1 MKKQRKK
8 NEKTGSLLSNCWFL
22 MKAAFRLEPALFWTR
37 VPFIVV
43 NAATPFIPILFVRTI
58 LNGIL
63 EGETEKQILLYVL
76 TFSLA
81 TFLGKTL
88 EQTLRSRS
96 DIRMEMAMRKM
107 KDYLGKCVTCMPYG
121 EAEQPKVR
129 DFVHLAKEGA
139 GLSDIFGHVVSILTG
154 ILTLAGAASIVIL
167 VQPLIFLLILAV
179 VGVRLLA
186 DRRNLKLWEKWRPAY
201 APVMRKGNYLIDVMR
216 GIAYGKEVRLNH
228 LEDWLDGKLG
238 ASFDGYLK
246 VATGH
251 NIALQ
256 RNNAFPELAAILQ
269 ECAAYLILAYRVVFE
284 GMLIGDFSMYMTSI
298 NTFSDKA
305 RQIVYSFSE
314 LVKSGLFAQDFRYCV
329 EHSGYGRGE
338 DSGQGKRPARN
349 GVGSS
354 AQGKRSAQGKKSAK
368 NGVESSAQGE
378 EPARDGWEGA
388 AQEKGLARNVR
399 EGSGHHE
406 CTSSEIR
413 RSVAFDVKPS
423 EYSRKNGEPLVLEFR
438 KVSFRYPK
446 SENFVLKEV
455 SLTLREGESL
465 SIVGVNGAGK
475 TTFIKLLCRLYEPTE
490 GEILL
495 NGADIAEI
503 PYPEYVRQL
512 GVVFQDFRLFAF
524 SMEENITMGMSGGGR
539 TIEDCI
545 DKCGLTEKYKSLPQG
560 LQTNLSKEF
569 DESGVEFSGGEGQKL
584 ALARVLYK
592 NAPVIIL
599 DEPTAALDPLAEYEL
614 YRRFQ
619 EIVEGK
625 CAVYIS
631 HRLSSTRFTD
641 KIAVFHQGYVA
652 EYGTHREL
660 MEQKDGIYAAL
671 FRMQAQYYV

>member
-1 MKKQRKK
+1 MKKRKE
-8 NEKTGSLLSNCWFL
+8 NSEKTTSLLSNCWFL

-43 NAATPFIPILFVRTI
+43 NAATPFIPILFVRAI

-63 EGETEKQILLYVL
+63 TGETEKKILLYVL
-76 TFSLA
+76 AFSLA
-81 TFLGKTL
+81 TFLGKAL

-107 KDYLGKCVTCMPYG
+107 KDYLGKCVTCMPYE

-129 DFVHLAKEGA
+129 DFVHLAKEGSNLA
-139 GLSDIFGHVVSILTG
+139 DIFGNVVSILTG
-154 ILTLAGAASIVIL
+154 ILTLAGAASIVIS

-201 APVMRKGNYLIDVMR
+201 APVMRKGNYLIGVMR
-216 GIAYGKEVRLNH
+216 GIDYGKEVRLNR

-238 ASFDGYLK
+238 ASFDSYLK

-269 ECAAYLILAYRVVFE
+269 ESAAYLILAYRVVFH

-298 NTFSDKA
+298 NTFSDRV
-305 RQIVYSFSE
+305 RQVVSSFSE
-314 LVKSGLFAQDFRYCV
+314 LVRCGLFAQDFRYCV
-329 EHSGYGRGE
+329 EHSGYGQG
-338 DSGQGKRPARN
+338 DSLYCVEQLRYADESFAQGNEPARN
-349 GVGSS
+349 GVENP
-354 AQGKRSAQGKKSAK
+354 AQGNEPSQ
-368 NGVESSAQGE
+368 NGVESPTRENDSAWNS
-378 EPARDGWEGA
+378 WESSSHS
-388 AQEKGLARNVR
+388 R
-399 EGSGHHE
+399 EDSSGSQ
-406 CTSSEIR
+406 
-413 RSVAFDVKPS
+413 RSTADSTEPS
-423 EYSRKNGEPLVLEFR
+423 EYNRKNEEALVLEFR
-438 KVSFRYPK
+438 KVSFRYPQ
-446 SENFVLKEV
+446 SESFVLKEV

-495 NGADIAEI
+495 NGTNIAEI

-524 SMEENITMGMSGGGR
+524 SMEENITIGMPVSGH
-539 TIEDCI
+539 TIEQCL
-545 DKCGLTEKYKSLPQG
+545 DKCGLSEKCKSLPQG
-560 LQTNLSKEF
+560 LRTNLSKEF

-592 NAPVIIL
+592 NAPILIL
-599 DEPTAALDPLAEYEL
+599 DEPAAALDPLAEYEL

-641 KIAVFHQGYVA
+641 KIAVFHQGRVA

-660 MEQKDGIYAAL
+660 MERKDGIYAAL
-671 FRMQAQYYV
+671 FQMQAQYYV

>member
-1 MKKQRKK
+1 MKNKK
-8 NEKTGSLLSNCWFL
+8 ENSEKTGSLLSNCCFL

-43 NAATPFIPILFVRTI
+43 NAATPFIPILFVRAI

-63 EGETEKQILLYVL
+63 AGETEKRIILYVL
-76 TFSLA
+76 AFALA
-81 TFLGKTL
+81 SFLGKAL
-88 EQTLRSRS
+88 EQVLRSRS

-107 KDYLGKCVTCMPYG
+107 KDYLGKCVTCMPYE

-129 DFVHLAKEGA
+129 DFVHLAKEGT
-139 GLSDIFGHVVSILTG
+139 GLSEIFGNVVSILTG
-154 ILTLAGAASIVIL
+154 ILTLAGAAAIVIS

-201 APVMRKGNYLIDVMR
+201 APVMRKANYLISVMR

-238 ASFDGYLK
+238 DSFDSYLK

-256 RNNAFPELAAILQ
+256 RNNVFPELAAILQ
-269 ECAAYLILAYRVVFE
+269 ESAAYLILAYRVVFR
-284 GMLIGDFSMYMTSI
+284 GMPIGDFSMYMTGI
-298 NTFSDKA
+298 NTFSDKT

-329 EHSGYGRGE
+329 EHSGYGRGASRHSVE
-338 DSGQGKRPARN
+338 HLPYTKECSVQGNEPARN
-349 GVGSS
+349 S
-354 AQGKRSAQGKKSAK
+354 
-368 NGVESSAQGE
+368 
-378 EPARDGWEGA
+378 W
-388 AQEKGLARNVR
+388 
-399 EGSGHHE
+399 EGSGH
-406 CTSSEIR
+406 SKDDSGPI
-413 RSVAFDVKPS
+413 
-423 EYSRKNGEPLVLEFR
+423 VLEFR
-438 KVSFRYPK
+438 KVSFRYPQ
-446 SENFVLKEV
+446 SEGFVLKEV

-490 GEILL
+490 GKILL
-495 NGADIAEI
+495 NGTDIAEI

-524 SMEENITMGMSGGGR
+524 SMEENITMGMPVGGH
-539 TIEDCI
+539 TIEQCL
-545 DKCGLTEKYKSLPQG
+545 DKCGLSEKCRSLPQG
-560 LQTNLSKEF
+560 LRTNLSKEF

-592 NAPVIIL
+592 DAPIIIL

-641 KIAVFHQGYVA
+641 KIAVFHQGRVA